1 MLCAT
6 EVLTISR
13 SSIPAPAFGYRYS
26 VMRLEITYLWSTRCF
41 NVIRIKFLK
50 LLREKAMKKF
60 YVGLMAGVM
69 VAASAH
75 AADEPVVIGDVTM
88 PAVESSAA
96 FQQVEKKLGKW
107 EGKMTQGLT
116 GAVIDV
122 SYEWRLTSGGNTIT
136 ETLVE
141 DGVEMLTTYSD
152 DNGELVVKHYCA
164 LGTQPVFSVS
174 SVSDTELALALD
186 ESANDLH
193 AEHESFVTAMKWTMQ
208 GDDGNS
214 MLFTN
219 TIMLDGQLT
228 ENSAL
233 LTRVD

>member
-1 MLCAT
+1 
-6 EVLTISR
+6 
-13 SSIPAPAFGYRYS
+13 
-26 VMRLEITYLWSTRCF
+26 
-41 NVIRIKFLK
+41 
-50 LLREKAMKKF
+50 MKKIC
-60 YVGLMAGVM
+60 VSLIAGVM
-69 VAASAH
+69 FAMSAQ

-88 PAVESSAA
+88 PAVQSSAA
-96 FQQVEKKLGKW
+96 FHQVEKKLGKW

-116 GAVIDV
+116 GKVIDV

-152 DNGELVVKHYCA
+152 NDGELVVKHYCA

-193 AEHESFVTAMKWTMQ
+193 AEHESFVTSMKWTMQ
-208 GDDGNS
+208 GDDGDS

-219 TIMLDGQLT
+219 TIMLNGELT

-233 LTRVD
+233 LTKVD

>member
-1 MLCAT
+1 
-6 EVLTISR
+6 
-13 SSIPAPAFGYRYS
+13 
-26 VMRLEITYLWSTRCF
+26 
-41 NVIRIKFLK
+41 
-50 LLREKAMKKF
+50 MKKF
-60 YVGLMAGVM
+60 YVGLMAGVLTA
-69 VAASAH
+69 VSAH
-75 AADEPVVIGDVTM
+75 AADEPVVIGEVTM

-96 FQQVEKKLGKW
+96 FKQVEKKLGKW
-107 EGKMTQGLT
+107 EGRMTQGLT

-122 SYEWRLTSGGNTIT
+122 SYEWKLTSGGNTIT

-152 DNGELVVKHYCA
+152 DNGELVAKHYCA

-193 AEHESFVTAMKWTMQ
+193 AEHESFVTSMKWTMQ
-208 GDDGNS
+208 NDNNDS

-219 TIMLDGQLT
+219 TVMLHGELT

-233 LTRVD
+233 LTKVD

>member
-1 MLCAT
+1 
-6 EVLTISR
+6 
-13 SSIPAPAFGYRYS
+13 
-26 VMRLEITYLWSTRCF
+26 
-41 NVIRIKFLK
+41 
-50 LLREKAMKKF
+50 MKKL
-60 YVGLMAGVM
+60 YVSLLAGLMA
-69 VAASAH
+69 ALPAH
-75 AADEPVVIGDVTM
+75 AADEPVVIGEVTM
-88 PAVESSAA
+88 PAVQSSAA
-96 FQQVEKKLGKW
+96 FKQVKKKLGKW

-152 DNGELVVKHYCA
+152 DNGQLVVKHYCA

-193 AEHESFVTAMKWTMQ
+193 AEHESFVTSMKWTMQ
-208 GDDGNS
+208 NDNNDS

-219 TIMLDGQLT
+219 TVMLNGELT

-233 LTRVD
+233 LTKVD

>member
-1 MLCAT
+1 
-6 EVLTISR
+6 
-13 SSIPAPAFGYRYS
+13 
-26 VMRLEITYLWSTRCF
+26 
-41 NVIRIKFLK
+41 
-50 LLREKAMKKF
+50 MKKTCMS
-60 YVGLMAGVM
+60 LTAGVLFA
-69 VAASAH
+69 VSAH

-88 PAVESSAA
+88 PAVQNSAA

-116 GAVIDV
+116 GKVIDV

-152 DNGELVVKHYCA
+152 NDGELVVKHYCA

-193 AEHESFVTAMKWTMQ
+193 AEHESFVTSMKWTMQ
-208 GDDGNS
+208 GDDGDS

-219 TIMLDGQLT
+219 TIMLNGELT
-228 ENSAL
+228 ENSARLTKVDSASVERGANSAGLSPTQSL
-233 LTRVD
+233 LLGIAGSR

>member
-1 MLCAT
+1 
-6 EVLTISR
+6 
-13 SSIPAPAFGYRYS
+13 
-26 VMRLEITYLWSTRCF
+26 
-41 NVIRIKFLK
+41 
-50 LLREKAMKKF
+50 MKKIC
-60 YVGLMAGVM
+60 VSLIAGVM
-69 VAASAH
+69 FAMSAY
-75 AADEPVVIGDVTM
+75 AADGPVVIGDVTM
-88 PAVESSAA
+88 PAVQSSAA

-116 GAVIDV
+116 GKVIDV

-152 DNGELVVKHYCA
+152 NDGELVVKHYCA

-193 AEHESFVTAMKWTMQ
+193 AEHESFVTSMKWTMQ
-208 GDDGNS
+208 GDDGDS

-219 TIMLDGQLT
+219 TIMLNGELT

-233 LTRVD
+233 LTKVD

>member
-1 MLCAT
+1 
-6 EVLTISR
+6 
-13 SSIPAPAFGYRYS
+13 
-26 VMRLEITYLWSTRCF
+26 
-41 NVIRIKFLK
+41 
-50 LLREKAMKKF
+50 MKKIC
-60 YVGLMAGVM
+60 VSLIAGVM
-69 VAASAH
+69 FAMSAQ

-88 PAVESSAA
+88 PAVQSSTA

-107 EGKMTQGLT
+107 EGKMNQGLT
-116 GAVIDV
+116 GKVIDV

-152 DNGELVVKHYCA
+152 NDGELVVKHYCA

-193 AEHESFVTAMKWTMQ
+193 AEHDSFVTSMKWTMQ
-208 GDDGNS
+208 GDDGDS

-219 TIMLDGQLT
+219 TIMLNGELT

-233 LTRVD
+233 LKKVD

>member
-1 MLCAT
+1 
-6 EVLTISR
+6 
-13 SSIPAPAFGYRYS
+13 
-26 VMRLEITYLWSTRCF
+26 
-41 NVIRIKFLK
+41 
-50 LLREKAMKKF
+50 MKKF

-69 VAASAH
+69 LAAFAQ

-174 SVSDTELALALD
+174 SVSDSELALALD

-193 AEHESFVTAMKWTMQ
+193 AEHQSFVTAMKWTMQ
-208 GDDGNS
+208 GEDGNS

>member
-1 MLCAT
+1 
-6 EVLTISR
+6 
-13 SSIPAPAFGYRYS
+13 
-26 VMRLEITYLWSTRCF
+26 
-41 NVIRIKFLK
+41 
-50 LLREKAMKKF
+50 MKKL
-60 YVGLMAGVM
+60 YLGLVAGVM
-69 VAASAH
+69 VAVSVH
-75 AADEPVVIGDVTM
+75 ATDEPVVIGEVTM
-88 PAVESSAA
+88 PAVENSAA
-96 FQQVEKKLGKW
+96 FKQVEKKLGKW
-107 EGKMTQGLT
+107 EGKMTQGAT

-136 ETLVE
+136 EILVE

-193 AEHESFVTAMKWTMQ
+193 AEHDSFVTSMTWTIQ
-208 GDDGNS
+208 DDDGS

-219 TIMLDGQLT
+219 TVMLNGELT
-228 ENSAL
+228 ENSAQ
-233 LTRVD
+233 LTRVE

>member
-1 MLCAT
+1 
-6 EVLTISR
+6 
-13 SSIPAPAFGYRYS
+13 
-26 VMRLEITYLWSTRCF
+26 
-41 NVIRIKFLK
+41 
-50 LLREKAMKKF
+50 MKKIC
-60 YVGLMAGVM
+60 VSLTAGVLFA
-69 VAASAH
+69 VSAQ

-88 PAVESSAA
+88 PAVQSSAA

-116 GAVIDV
+116 GKVIDV

-152 DNGELVVKHYCA
+152 NDGELVVKHYCA

-193 AEHESFVTAMKWTMQ
+193 AEHESFVTSMKWTMQ
-208 GDDGNS
+208 GADGDS

-219 TIMLDGQLT
+219 TIMLNGELT

-233 LTRVD
+233 LTKVN

>member
-1 MLCAT
+1 
-6 EVLTISR
+6 
-13 SSIPAPAFGYRYS
+13 
-26 VMRLEITYLWSTRCF
+26 
-41 NVIRIKFLK
+41 
-50 LLREKAMKKF
+50 MKKL
-60 YVGLMAGVM
+60 YVGLTAGVM
-69 VAASAH
+69 LAVSAY
-75 AADEPVVIGDVTM
+75 AADEPVVIGEVTM

-96 FQQVEKKLGKW
+96 FKQVEKKLGKW

-186 ESANDLH
+186 ESANDFH
-193 AEHESFVTAMKWTMQ
+193 AEHESFVTSMKWIMQ
-208 GDDGNS
+208 DEDNSS

-219 TIMLDGQLT
+219 TLMLNGELT

-233 LTRVD
+233 LTRVE

>member
-1 MLCAT
+1 
-6 EVLTISR
+6 
-13 SSIPAPAFGYRYS
+13 
-26 VMRLEITYLWSTRCF
+26 MR
-41 NVIRIKFLK
+41 
-50 LLREKAMKKF
+50 KF
-60 YVGLMAGVM
+60 YVGLMAGVLTA
-69 VAASAH
+69 VSAH
-75 AADEPVVIGDVTM
+75 AADEPVVIGEVTM

-96 FQQVEKKLGKW
+96 FKHVEKKLGKW
-107 EGKMTQGLT
+107 EGRMTQGLT

-122 SYEWRLTSGGNTIT
+122 SYEWKLTSGGNTIT

-152 DNGELVVKHYCA
+152 DNGELVVKHYWA

-174 SVSDTELALALD
+174 SVSDTELELALD

-193 AEHESFVTAMKWTMQ
+193 AEHESFVTSMKWTMQ
-208 GDDGNS
+208 DDDSS

-219 TIMLDGQLT
+219 TIMLNGKLT

-233 LTRVD
+233 LTRVE

>member
-1 MLCAT
+1 
-6 EVLTISR
+6 
-13 SSIPAPAFGYRYS
+13 
-26 VMRLEITYLWSTRCF
+26 
-41 NVIRIKFLK
+41 
-50 LLREKAMKKF
+50 MKKIC
-60 YVGLMAGVM
+60 VSLIAGVM
-69 VAASAH
+69 FAMSAQ

-88 PAVESSAA
+88 PAVQSSTA

-116 GAVIDV
+116 GKVIDV

-152 DNGELVVKHYCA
+152 NDGELVVKHYCA

-193 AEHESFVTAMKWTMQ
+193 AEHESFVTSMKWTMQ
-208 GDDGNS
+208 GDDGDS

-219 TIMLDGQLT
+219 TIMLNGELT

-233 LTRVD
+233 LTKVD

>member
-1 MLCAT
+1 
-6 EVLTISR
+6 
-13 SSIPAPAFGYRYS
+13 
-26 VMRLEITYLWSTRCF
+26 
-41 NVIRIKFLK
+41 
-50 LLREKAMKKF
+50 MKKL
-60 YVGLMAGVM
+60 YLSLMVCLM
-69 VAASAH
+69 VAVSAH
-75 AADEPVVIGDVTM
+75 AADEPVVIGEVTM
-88 PAVESSAA
+88 PAVQSSAA
-96 FQQVEKKLGKW
+96 FKQVQKKLGKW

-193 AEHESFVTAMKWTMQ
+193 AEHESFVTSMKWTMQ
-208 GDDGNS
+208 NDNDS

-219 TIMLDGQLT
+219 TVMLNGELT

-233 LTRVD
+233 LTKVD

>member
-1 MLCAT
+1 
-6 EVLTISR
+6 
-13 SSIPAPAFGYRYS
+13 
-26 VMRLEITYLWSTRCF
+26 MR
-41 NVIRIKFLK
+41 
-50 LLREKAMKKF
+50 KF
-60 YVGLMAGVM
+60 YVGLMAGVLTA
-69 VAASAH
+69 VSAH
-75 AADEPVVIGDVTM
+75 AADEPVVIGEVTM

-96 FQQVEKKLGKW
+96 FKHVEKKLGKW
-107 EGKMTQGLT
+107 EGRMTQGLT

-122 SYEWRLTSGGNTIT
+122 SYEWKLTSGGNTIT

-174 SVSDTELALALD
+174 GVSDTELALALD

-193 AEHESFVTAMKWTMQ
+193 AAHESFVTSMKWTMQ
-208 GDDGNS
+208 DDDSNS

-219 TIMLDGQLT
+219 TIMLNGELT

-233 LTRVD
+233 LTRVE

>member
-1 MLCAT
+1 MTKICVSL
-6 EVLTISR
+6 I
-13 SSIPAPAFGYRYS
+13 
-26 VMRLEITYLWSTRCF
+26 
-41 NVIRIKFLK
+41 
-50 LLREKAMKKF
+50 
-60 YVGLMAGVM
+60 AGVM
-69 VAASAH
+69 FAMSAQ

-88 PAVESSAA
+88 PAVQSSAA

-116 GAVIDV
+116 GKVIDV

-152 DNGELVVKHYCA
+152 NDGELVVKHYCA

-186 ESANDLH
+186 ESANNLH
-193 AEHESFVTAMKWTMQ
+193 PEHESFVTSMKWTMQ
-208 GDDGNS
+208 GDDGDS

-219 TIMLDGQLT
+219 TIMLNGELT

-233 LTRVD
+233 LTKVD

>member
-1 MLCAT
+1 
-6 EVLTISR
+6 
-13 SSIPAPAFGYRYS
+13 
-26 VMRLEITYLWSTRCF
+26 
-41 NVIRIKFLK
+41 
-50 LLREKAMKKF
+50 MKKLC
-60 YVGLMAGVM
+60 VGLIAGVM
-69 VAASAH
+69 VAASAQ
-75 AADEPVVIGDVTM
+75 AADEPVVIGEVTM
-88 PAVESSAA
+88 PAVENSAA
-96 FQQVEKKLGKW
+96 FKQVEKKLGKW
-107 EGKMTQGLT
+107 EGKMTQGAT

-174 SVSDTELALALD
+174 SVSDNELALALD

-208 GDDGNS
+208 GDDGKS

>member
-1 MLCAT
+1 MT
-6 EVLTISR
+6 
-13 SSIPAPAFGYRYS
+13 
-26 VMRLEITYLWSTRCF
+26 
-41 NVIRIKFLK
+41 K
-50 LLREKAMKKF
+50 L
-60 YVGLMAGVM
+60 YVGLMAVVLATM
-69 VAASAH
+69 SAH
-75 AADEPVVIGDVTM
+75 AADEPIVIGDITM
-88 PAVESSAA
+88 PAVQGSTA

-122 SYEWRLTSGGNTIT
+122 SYEWKLTSGGNTIT

-193 AEHESFVTAMKWTMQ
+193 AEHESFVTSMKWTMQ
-208 GDDGNS
+208 DDDSNS
-214 MLFTN
+214 MLFKN
-219 TIMLDGQLT
+219 TVMLNGELT
-228 ENSAL
+228 ENAAL
-233 LTRVD
+233 LTRVE

>member
-1 MLCAT
+1 
-6 EVLTISR
+6 
-13 SSIPAPAFGYRYS
+13 
-26 VMRLEITYLWSTRCF
+26 
-41 NVIRIKFLK
+41 
-50 LLREKAMKKF
+50 MKKL
-60 YVGLMAGVM
+60 YVSLLAALMA
-69 VAASAH
+69 ALSAH
-75 AADEPVVIGDVTM
+75 AADEPVVIGEVTM
-88 PAVESSAA
+88 PAVQSSAA
-96 FQQVEKKLGKW
+96 FKQVKKKLGKW

-152 DNGELVVKHYCA
+152 DNGQLVVKHYCA

-174 SVSDTELALALD
+174 SVSDTELSLALD

-193 AEHESFVTAMKWTMQ
+193 AEHESFVTSMKWTMQ
-208 GDDGNS
+208 NDNNDS

-219 TIMLDGQLT
+219 TVMLNGELT

-233 LTRVD
+233 LTKVD

>member
-1 MLCAT
+1 
-6 EVLTISR
+6 
-13 SSIPAPAFGYRYS
+13 
-26 VMRLEITYLWSTRCF
+26 
-41 NVIRIKFLK
+41 
-50 LLREKAMKKF
+50 MKKIC
-60 YVGLMAGVM
+60 VTLTAGVLFA
-69 VAASAH
+69 VSAQ

-88 PAVESSAA
+88 PAVQSSAA

-116 GAVIDV
+116 GKVIDV

-152 DNGELVVKHYCA
+152 NDGELVVKHYCA

-193 AEHESFVTAMKWTMQ
+193 AEHESFVTSMKWTMQ
-208 GDDGNS
+208 GDDGDS

-219 TIMLDGQLT
+219 TIMLNGELT

-233 LTRVD
+233 LKKVD

>member
-1 MLCAT
+1 
-6 EVLTISR
+6 
-13 SSIPAPAFGYRYS
+13 
-26 VMRLEITYLWSTRCF
+26 
-41 NVIRIKFLK
+41 
-50 LLREKAMKKF
+50 MKKL
-60 YVGLMAGVM
+60 YMSLMAGVM
-69 VAASAH
+69 VAVSAH
-75 AADEPVVIGDVTM
+75 AANEPVVIGEVTM
-88 PAVESSAA
+88 PAVENSAA
-96 FQQVEKKLGKW
+96 FEQVEKKLGKW

-174 SVSDTELALALD
+174 GVSDTELALALD

-193 AEHESFVTAMKWTMQ
+193 AEHESFVTSMKWTMQ
-208 GDDGNS
+208 DDDSS

-219 TIMLDGQLT
+219 TIILNGELT

-233 LTRVD
+233 LTRVE